1 MRAAGVRGFG
11 LAVEPLDVPEPIGP
25 SSGEVL
31 IDVRAAGVANW
42 DDLVR
47 TGAWAVG
54 GQPPLALG
62 TEAAGVVA
70 AVGVDVDG
78 FAVGDRV
85 LVHSTPLRYQ
95 GAWAER
101 FLAPAAD
108 VAALPDALADDVA
121 AALPIPALT
130 ADQTLRGGL
139 DLTEGLTLLVHGAGG
154 VTGRVMVQLAVELG
168 AIVYATAGARSH
180 EVVRAAGAAD
190 VVDYRDPDW
199 PAQIRARSGGRGV
212 DVAVNAAPVNAAP
225 GGAGAALA
233 AVRDG
238 GRLVSITA
246 GVPATERSIETS
258 VVYVAPDGER
268 LAHLAQLAAAG
279 VIGVEIGRAYPLDA
293 AADALAEVRQA
304 AGRAIVVYP

>member
-1 MRAAGVRGFG
+1 MRAAGVRDFG
-11 LAVEPLDVPEPIGP
+11 LTVEPLDVPEPIGP
-25 SSGEVL
+25 ASDEVL

-42 DDLVR
+42 DDLIR

-70 AVGVDVDG
+70 AIGSDVEG
-78 FAVGDRV
+78 FVVGDRV

-95 GAWAER
+95 GAWAQR
-101 FLAPAAD
+101 FLAPAAH
-108 VAALPDALADDVA
+108 VAAIPDELTDDVA

-130 ADQTLRGGL
+130 ADQTLRGVF
-139 DLTEGLTLLVHGAGG
+139 DLTEGLTLLVNGAGG

-180 EVVRAAGAAD
+180 EAVRAAGAAD
-190 VVDYRDPDW
+190 VLDYREPDW
-199 PAQIRARSGGRGV
+199 PAQIRALRGGRGV
-212 DVAVNAAPVNAAP
+212 DFAVNAAP
-225 GGAGAALA
+225 GGADAALA

-246 GVPATERSIETS
+246 DLPAKERSIEMS
-258 VVYVAPDGER
+258 VVYVAPDGQR
-268 LAHLAQLAAAG
+268 LARLAQLAAAG
-279 VIGVEIGRAYPLDA
+279 AIGVDIGRTYPLDA
-293 AADALAEVRQA
+293 AAAALAEVQHA
-304 AGRAIVVYP
+304 AGRAVLVHP

>member
-1 MRAAGVRGFG
+1 MRAAGVRDFG
-11 LAVEPLDVPEPIGP
+11 LAVEPLDVPEPVGP
-25 SSGEVL
+25 SSDEVL

-42 DDLVR
+42 DDLIR
-47 TGAWAVG
+47 TGGWAVG

-70 AVGVDVDG
+70 AIGSDVDG

-101 FLAPAAD
+101 FLAPAAH
-108 VAALPDALADDVA
+108 VAATPDGLNDDVA

-130 ADQTLRGGL
+130 ADQTLRGVL
-139 DLTEGLTLLVHGAGG
+139 DLTEGLTLLVNGAGG

-180 EVVRAAGAAD
+180 EAVRAAGAAD
-190 VVDYRDPDW
+190 VVNYQDLNW
-199 PAQIRARSGGRGV
+199 PAQIRALRGGRGV
-212 DVAVNAAPVNAAP
+212 DFAVNAAP
-225 GGAGAALA
+225 GGADAALA

-238 GRLVSITA
+238 GRLVSITS
-246 GVPATERSIETS
+246 GLPAQERSIEMS
-258 VVYVAPDGER
+258 SVYVAPDGPR
-268 LAHLAQLAAAG
+268 LAGLAQLAAAG
-279 VIGVEIGRAYPLDA
+279 AIGVDVGRRYPLDA
-293 AADALAEVRQA
+293 AAAALAQVRQA
-304 AGRAIVVYP
+304 AGQAIVLHP

>member
-1 MRAAGVRGFG
+1 MRAAGVRDFGF
-11 LAVEPLDVPEPIGP
+11 AVEPLDVPEPVGP
-25 SSGEVL
+25 SVDEVL

-42 DDLVR
+42 DDLIR

-54 GQPPLALG
+54 GRPPLALG

-70 AVGVDVDG
+70 AIGYDVDG

-101 FLAPAAD
+101 FLTPAAH
-108 VAALPDALADDVA
+108 VAAIPDGLTDDVA

-130 ADQTLRGGL
+130 ADQTLRGVL

-168 AIVYATAGARSH
+168 AIAYATAGARSH
-180 EVVRAAGAAD
+180 EAVRAAGAAD
-190 VVDYRDPDW
+190 VVDYQNPDW
-199 PAQIRARSGGRGV
+199 PARIRALSGGHGV
-212 DVAVNAAPVNAAP
+212 DFAINAAP
-225 GGAGAALA
+225 GGADAALA

-246 GVPATERSIETS
+246 GVPAKERGIEISI
-258 VVYVAPDGER
+258 VYVAPDGHG
-268 LAHLAQLAAAG
+268 LARLAQLAAAG
-279 VIGVEIGRAYPLDA
+279 AIGVDIGRTYPLDA
-293 AADALAEVRQA
+293 AAAALAENRHA
-304 AGRAIVVYP
+304 AGRAILVHP

>member
-1 MRAAGVRGFG
+1 MRAAGVRDFG

-25 SSGEVL
+25 SSDEVL

-42 DDLVR
+42 DDLIR

-70 AVGVDVDG
+70 AIGLDVDG

-101 FLAPAAD
+101 FLAPAAH
-108 VAALPDALADDVA
+108 VAAIPDGLADDVA

-130 ADQTLRGGL
+130 AEQSLRGVL
-139 DLTEGLTLLVHGAGG
+139 DLTEGLTLLVNGAGG

-180 EVVRAAGAAD
+180 EAVRAAGAAD

-199 PAQIRARSGGRGV
+199 PAQIRALSGGHGV
-212 DVAVNAAPVNAAP
+212 DFAVNAAP
-225 GGAGAALA
+225 GGADAALA

-246 GVPATERSIETS
+246 GVPAKERSIEIS
-258 VVYVAPDGER
+258 VVYVEPDGQR
-268 LAHLAQLAAAG
+268 LAGLAQLAAAG
-279 VIGVEIGRAYPLDA
+279 AIGVDVGMSYPLDA
-293 AADALAEVRQA
+293 AADALAEVEQA
-304 AGRAIVVYP
+304 AGRALVVHP

>member
-1 MRAAGVRGFG
+1 MRAAGVRDFG

-25 SSGEVL
+25 GSDEVL

-42 DDLVR
+42 DDLIR

-70 AVGVDVDG
+70 AIGSDVEG
-78 FAVGDRV
+78 FVVGDRV

-95 GAWAER
+95 GAWAQR
-101 FLAPAAD
+101 FLAPAAH
-108 VAALPDALADDVA
+108 VAAIPDELTDDVA

-130 ADQTLRGGL
+130 ADQTLRGVF

-180 EVVRAAGAAD
+180 EAVRAAGAAD
-190 VVDYRDPDW
+190 VLDYREPDW
-199 PAQIRARSGGRGV
+199 PAQIRALRGGQGV
-212 DVAVNAAPVNAAP
+212 DFAVNAAP
-225 GGAGAALA
+225 GGADAALA

-246 GVPATERSIETS
+246 GVPAKERSIEMS
-258 VVYVAPDGER
+258 AVYVAPDGQQ
-268 LAHLAQLAAAG
+268 LARLAQLAAAG
-279 VIGVEIGRAYPLDA
+279 AIGVDLGRAFPLEA
-293 AADALAEVRQA
+293 AAAALAEVQHA
-304 AGRAIVVYP
+304 AGRAVVVHP

>member
-1 MRAAGVRGFG
+1 MRAAGVREFG
-11 LAVEPLDVPEPIGP
+11 LAVEPLDLPEPVGP
-25 SSGEVL
+25 SSDEVL

-42 DDLVR
+42 DDFIR

-70 AVGVDVDG
+70 AIGSDVDG

-108 VAALPDALADDVA
+108 VAAIPDGLPEDVA

-130 ADQTLRGGL
+130 ADQTLRGVL
-139 DLTEGLTLLVHGAGG
+139 DLTEGLTLLVNGAGG
-154 VTGRVMVQLAVELG
+154 VTGRIMVQLAVELG
-168 AIVYATAGARSH
+168 AIVYATAGSRSH
-180 EVVRAAGAAD
+180 ETVRAAGAAD
-190 VVDYRDPDW
+190 VVDYGDPDW
-199 PAQIRARSGGRGV
+199 PVQIRALTGGHGV
-212 DVAVNAAPVNAAP
+212 DFAVNAAP
-225 GGAGAALA
+225 GGANAALA

-246 GVPATERSIETS
+246 GAPAKERSIEIS
-258 VVYVAPDGER
+258 VVYVAPDGGR
-268 LAHLAQLAAAG
+268 LARLAQLAAAG
-279 VIGVEIGRAYPLDA
+279 AIGVDIGMAYPLDA
-293 AADALAEVRQA
+293 AADALAQVRQA
-304 AGRAIVVYP
+304 AGQAIVVHP

>member
-1 MRAAGVRGFG
+1 MRAAGVRDFG

-25 SSGEVL
+25 SSDEVL

-42 DDLVR
+42 DDLIR

-70 AVGVDVDG
+70 AIGVDVDG

-85 LVHSTPLRYQ
+85 LVHSSPLRYQ

-101 FLAPAAD
+101 FLTPAAH
-108 VAALPDALADDVA
+108 VAAIPDGLTDDVA

-130 ADQTLRGGL
+130 ADQTLRGVL
-139 DLTEGLTLLVHGAGG
+139 DLTGGLTLLVNGAGG
-154 VTGRVMVQLAVELG
+154 VTGRVMVQLAAELG
-168 AIVYATAGARSH
+168 AIVYATAGEHSH
-180 EVVRAAGAAD
+180 EAVRAAGAAE

-199 PAQIRARSGGRGV
+199 PAQIRALSGGHGV
-212 DVAVNAAPVNAAP
+212 DFAVNAAP
-225 GGAGAALA
+225 GGADAALA

-238 GRLVSITA
+238 GRLVSIA
-246 GVPATERSIETS
+246 GGVPAKERSIEMS
-258 VVYVAPDGER
+258 LVFVAPDGQR
-268 LAHLAQLAAAG
+268 LASLAQLAAAG
-279 VIGVEIGRAYPLDA
+279 AIGVDIGMTYPLDA
-293 AADALAEVRQA
+293 AADALAEVWQA
-304 AGRAIVVYP
+304 AGRAVVVRP